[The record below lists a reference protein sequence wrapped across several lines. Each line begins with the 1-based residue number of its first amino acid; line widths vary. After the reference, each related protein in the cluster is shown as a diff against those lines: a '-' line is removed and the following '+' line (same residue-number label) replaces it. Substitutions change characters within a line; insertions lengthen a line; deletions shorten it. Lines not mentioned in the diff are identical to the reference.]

1 MSLQLHCGQLLPFI
15 VCITITSMDCC
26 IGNAYLQIFLLRY
39 ICDIM
44 IQLYWMPMV
53 VGFSKG
59 IQSVICSGFEDTI
72 NWLIKKNLVS
82 SKGMNIVSTIG
93 IGYGKV
99 VVVS

>member
-1 MSLQLHCGQLLPFI
+1 
-15 VCITITSMDCC
+15 MDCC
-26 IGNAYLQIFLLRY
+26 IGNAYLWIFLLRY

-44 IQLYWMPMV
+44 IQVYWMPMV

>member
-1 MSLQLHCGQLLPFI
+1 MSLQLHCGQLFPFI

-26 IGNAYLQIFLLRY
+26 IGNAYLWIFLLRY

-44 IQLYWMPMV
+44 IQVYWMPMV

-82 SKGMNIVSTIG
+82 SKGTNIVSTIG
-93 IGYGKV
+93 IGFGKV

>member
-1 MSLQLHCGQLLPFI
+1 
-15 VCITITSMDCC
+15 MDCC
-26 IGNAYLQIFLLRY
+26 IGNAYLRIFLVRY

-72 NWLIKKNLVS
+72 NLLIKKILCRQRGQILSVPLV
-82 SKGMNIVSTIG
+82 
-93 IGYGKV
+93 
-99 VVVS
+99 

>member
-1 MSLQLHCGQLLPFI
+1 
-15 VCITITSMDCC
+15 MDCC
-26 IGNAYLQIFLLRY
+26 IGNAYLPIFLLRY

-44 IQLYWMPMV
+44 IQVYWMPMV

-72 NWLIKKNLVS
+72 NWLIKINLVS
-82 SKGMNIVSTIG
+82 SKGTNIVSTIG
-93 IGYGKV
+93 IGFGKV